1 MKQIGNYFASG
12 QQLIRKVGYD
22 FFKAPR
28 AHPRMSLTLIALG
41 ALSLGYWLYRSY
53 RTSPSNRSIVPVVQP
68 VVQPVAKAVIQ
79 PVEGFV
85 GLPLIIYQLV
95 IQFLT
100 YDGKDI
106 KQEGRLRMTCSEL
119 YRRPFYSIQPQR
131 LLQRLNLIP
140 EKNNDGLAFL
150 LCPQLQSQGW
160 VRRTDGTWSK
170 VVAYSLFSARFF
182 DKETG
187 KTFPEAFSQDGQRQF
202 VEPCIYKVE
211 FYNGNRKVEKAVSI
225 IWTAGLSPYHAQQ
238 AFGDLNVGVQSL
250 KKEEMEHCLG
260 KLLED
265 NNFRVQ

>member
-140 EKNNDGLAFL
+140 KKNNDGLAFL

-160 VRRTDGTWSK
+160 VRRTDETWSK
-170 VVAYSLFSARFF
+170 VLAHSLFSPRFF
-182 DKETG
+182 DIEKG
-187 KTFPEAFSQDGQRQF
+187 NTFTDHCPEDEKRQL

-211 FYNGNRKVEKAVSI
+211 FNRGGHKVEKAVALV
-225 IWTAGLSPYHAQQ
+225 WTAGLSPDHAQK

-250 KKEEMEHCLG
+250 TKEQMESRLRR
-260 KLLED
+260 LLVD
-265 NNFRVQ
+265 SNLRV